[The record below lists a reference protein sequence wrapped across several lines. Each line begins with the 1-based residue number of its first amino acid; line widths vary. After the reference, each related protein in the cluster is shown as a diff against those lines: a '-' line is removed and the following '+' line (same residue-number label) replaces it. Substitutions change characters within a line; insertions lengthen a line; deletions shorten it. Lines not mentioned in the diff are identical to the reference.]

1 MTADPSSRHHGS
13 PTYRVSRDVVP
24 PESDLPGIELYVPR
38 VRTRTPATR
47 QHQAART
54 DRPDLLAAAY
64 LGDPHL
70 YWRIADAN
78 PGVPLDE
85 LCEPGRTIDIPGP
98 GS

>member
-1 MTADPSSRHHGS
+1 MTPDPSSRHHGS
-13 PTYRVSRDVVP
+13 PTYRVRPDAEQ
-24 PESDLPGIELYVPR
+24 PELELYVPR
-38 VRTRTPATR
+38 ARTQPAPVR

-54 DRPDLLAAAY
+54 DRPDLVAAAY

-78 PGVPLDE
+78 PSVRPDE

-98 GS
+98 AS

>member
-1 MTADPSSRHHGS
+1 MTDPSSRHYGS
-13 PTYRVSRDVVP
+13 ATYRVS
-24 PESDLPGIELYVPR
+24 PEVELLVPR
-38 VRTRTPATR
+38 VRSRPTPVR

-78 PGVPLDE
+78 PTVPVDE
-85 LCEPGRTIDIPGP
+85 LCEPGTTLDIPG
-98 GS
+98 SS